1 MSEETRQ
8 DMIITMSVMLC
19 KDEAYYKD
27 MDDRR
32 IAEEYDRF
40 MKMNEG

>member
-1 MSEETRQ
+1 MSQETRE
-8 DMIITMSVMLC
+8 DMIRTMSVMLC

-32 IAEEYDRF
+32 IAEEYDR
-40 MKMNEG
+40 MMEMI